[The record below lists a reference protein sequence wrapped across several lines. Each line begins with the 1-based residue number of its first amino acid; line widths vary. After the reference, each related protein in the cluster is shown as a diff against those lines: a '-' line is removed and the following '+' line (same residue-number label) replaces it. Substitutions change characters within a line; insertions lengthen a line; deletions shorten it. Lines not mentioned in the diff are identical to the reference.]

1 MMNNEVSPESRV
13 WPTPLRYIVLVLLMA
28 AMILGFYLARG
39 SMGIILIAV
48 VISYILTPMVRF
60 LIRKVHMKRIFA
72 VIISYLFLISV
83 IVIFFVLVIPFI
95 TTQISDFLSTDW
107 GTMVQSMDQ
116 FLEDLIR
123 QMEVN
128 KLDLRSVKVDL
139 TVPLIELRKM
149 LNGIDPDNIDVSSL
163 FPDVQAAVQSIVS
176 VSANVIGRIFSI
188 LIAILTTLMTSI
200 HLCTDGF
207 KLKGLI
213 VRQFPVRYRP
223 EINELLFRIKG
234 VWNNYFVGQI
244 KLMLWVG
251 GLTTIITFG
260 LGLHWVLVLGITAGL
275 LEVIPNIGPI
285 LAVIPAVFSAAIF
298 GSKWIP
304 LSNFSIVLIVV
315 GAYILI
321 QQLENV
327 LIVPRVMGN
336 ALEIHPVAV
345 ILGILIL
352 SSRIG
357 FIGALIAAPVIG
369 LLKVVL
375 GFIISKLRGE
385 DPYPELY
392 LPKEEE
398 AELANG

>member
-83 IVIFFVLVIPFI
+83 IVIFFVLVIPYI

-188 LIAILTTLMTSI
+188 LIAFLTTLMTSI

-304 LSNFSIVLIVV
+304 LNNFSIVLIVV

-336 ALEIHPVAV
+336 ALEIHPVSV

-375 GFIISKLRGE
+375 GFIMSKLRGE

>member
-1 MMNNEVSPESRV
+1 MTSNEVSPETRT
-13 WPTPLRYIVLVLLMA
+13 WPDPLRYIVLVLFMA
-28 AMILGFYLARG
+28 AIILGVYLARG

-48 VISYILTPMVRF
+48 VISYILTPMVHF
-60 LIRKVHMKRIFA
+60 LIRKAHMKRTLA

-83 IVIFFVLVIPFI
+83 VVIFFLLVIPYITTQLTTFI
-95 TTQISDFLSTDW
+95 TTDW
-107 GTMVQSMDQ
+107 GLVIQSLDR

-128 KLDLRSVKVDL
+128 KLDLRSFKVDL

-149 LNGIDPDNIDVSSL
+149 LNNIDPGNINVSSL
-163 FPDVQAAVQSIVS
+163 FLDVQAVIQSIVS
-176 VSANVIGRIFSI
+176 VSANVIGRAFSI
-188 LIAILTTLMTSI
+188 LIAVLTTLMTSI

-213 VRQFPVRYRP
+213 VKQFPIRYRP
-223 EINELLFRIKG
+223 EIYELLSRLKR

-260 LGLHWVLVLGITAGL
+260 LGLRWVLVLGIIAGL

-285 LAVIPAVFSAAIF
+285 LAFIPAAFSAAIF

-304 LSNFSIVLIVV
+304 LNNFSIVLIVI

-321 QQLENV
+321 QQVENV
-327 LIVPRVMGN
+327 LIVPKVMGN

-369 LLKVVL
+369 LLKVVM

-392 LPKEEE
+392 LPKEE
-398 AELANG
+398 AELAND

>member
-1 MMNNEVSPESRV
+1 MTSNEVSPEIRV
-13 WPTPLRYIVLVLLMA
+13 WPDPLRYIVLVLFMA
-28 AMILGFYLARG
+28 AIILGIYLARG

-48 VISYILTPMVRF
+48 VISYILTPMVHF
-60 LIRKVHMKRIFA
+60 LIRKVHMKRTLA
-72 VIISYLFLISV
+72 VITSYLFLISV
-83 IVIFFVLVIPFI
+83 IVIFFVLVIPYL
-95 TTQISDFLSTDW
+95 TAQLTNFLTTDW
-107 GTMVQSMDQ
+107 SMMVQSLDR

-128 KLDLRSVKVDL
+128 KLDLRSVKIDL

-149 LNGIDPDNIDVSSL
+149 LNNIDPANINVSSL
-163 FPDVQAAVQSIVS
+163 FLDVQAVIQSIVS

-213 VRQFPVRYRP
+213 ISQFPARYRP
-223 EINELLFRIKG
+223 EINELLLRLKRI
-234 VWNNYFVGQI
+234 WNNYFVGQI

-260 LGLHWVLVLGITAGL
+260 LGLHWVLVLGIIAGL
-275 LEVIPNIGPI
+275 LEVIPNLGPI
-285 LAVIPAVFSAAIF
+285 LALIPAVFSAAIF

-304 LSNFSIVLIVV
+304 LSNFSIVLIVI

-321 QQLENV
+321 QQVENV
-327 LIVPRVMGN
+327 LIVPKVMGN

-352 SSRIG
+352 SPRIG

-369 LLKVVL
+369 LLKVVM
-375 GFIISKLRGE
+375 GFILCKLRRE

-392 LPKEEE
+392 LPKE
-398 AELANG
+398 

>member
-1 MMNNEVSPESRV
+1 MANNKVNPEARAWSD
-13 WPTPLRYIVLVLLMA
+13 PLRYIVLVLFMA
-28 AMILGFYLARG
+28 AIVLGGYLARG

-60 LIRKVHMKRIFA
+60 LIRKVHMKRTFA
-72 VIISYLFLISV
+72 VIISYLLLLSV
-83 IVIFFVLVIPFI
+83 IVIFFVLVIPYL
-95 TTQISDFLSTDW
+95 TAQLTNFLSTDW
-107 GTMVQSMDQ
+107 GMMVQSLDR

-149 LNGIDPDNIDVSSL
+149 LNSIDPGNINVSSL
-163 FPDVQAAVQSIVS
+163 FPDVQAAIQSIVS

-213 VRQFPVRYRP
+213 IRQFPARYRP
-223 EINELLFRIKG
+223 EINELLLRLKR

-260 LGLHWVLVLGITAGL
+260 LGLRWVLVLGIIAGL

-285 LAVIPAVFSAAIF
+285 LALIPAAFSAAIF

-304 LSNFSIVLIVV
+304 LSNFSIVLIVI

-321 QQLENV
+321 QQVENV
-327 LIVPRVMGN
+327 LIVPKVMGN

-369 LLKVVL
+369 LLKVVM
-375 GFIISKLRGE
+375 GFIICKLRRE

-392 LPKEEE
+392 LPEE
-398 AELANG
+398 

>member
-1 MMNNEVSPESRV
+1 
-13 WPTPLRYIVLVLLMA
+13 
-28 AMILGFYLARG
+28 
-39 SMGIILIAV
+39 
-48 VISYILTPMVRF
+48 
-60 LIRKVHMKRIFA
+60 
-72 VIISYLFLISV
+72 
-83 IVIFFVLVIPFI
+83 
-95 TTQISDFLSTDW
+95 
-107 GTMVQSMDQ
+107 
-116 FLEDLIR
+116 
-123 QMEVN
+123 
-128 KLDLRSVKVDL
+128 
-139 TVPLIELRKM
+139 
-149 LNGIDPDNIDVSSL
+149 
-163 FPDVQAAVQSIVS
+163 
-176 VSANVIGRIFSI
+176 
-188 LIAILTTLMTSI
+188 
-200 HLCTDGF
+200 
-207 KLKGLI
+207 
-213 VRQFPVRYRP
+213 
-223 EINELLFRIKG
+223 
-234 VWNNYFVGQI
+234 
-244 KLMLWVG
+244 
-251 GLTTIITFG
+251 
-260 LGLHWVLVLGITAGL
+260 LHWVLVLGITAGL